1 MACYR
6 WCTYVECNENQ
17 RIFHFPISSA
27 VSSLQLPFN
36 QQPRQLNWFS
46 THWNC
51 YVSVM
56 NQWSFYHIESVI
68 RRKSIKWITQGLICK
83 CNKNII
89 SILWVS
95 SLDYF
100 PSSDITIVK
109 TIFSTVNWYV
119 LHLLLPFVCD
129 HFIVRSL

>member
-17 RIFHFPISSA
+17 WIFHFPISSA
-27 VSSLQLPFN
+27 VSIQPATTSVKLIKHSLKLL
-36 QQPRQLNWFS
+36 R
-46 THWNC
+46 
-51 YVSVM
+51 SVM
-56 NQWSFYHIESVI
+56 NQWSFNRIESVI

-83 CNKNII
+83 CSKNII

-109 TIFSTVNWYV
+109 TIFSPVNWYV